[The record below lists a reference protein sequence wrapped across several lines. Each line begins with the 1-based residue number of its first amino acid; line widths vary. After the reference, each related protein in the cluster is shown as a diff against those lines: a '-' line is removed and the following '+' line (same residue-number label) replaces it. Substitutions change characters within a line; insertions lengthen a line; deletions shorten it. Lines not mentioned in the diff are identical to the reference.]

1 MCILPDWLLFTV
13 PVTSNAS
20 RHFKSPLAMGEMP
33 FKIKRAS
40 SVSISVVIDTGVNSN
55 PDCTFSHLLFTP
67 VSLIL
72 LLNIF
77 MKEGIPM
84 AQSSHV
90 LHEIHP
96 VFNTDS
102 RILILGSF
110 PSVKSRESQFF
121 YGHPRNRFWDLLAT
135 LTGEPLPAGIEEKKS
150 LLLAHHI
157 AGWDV
162 IASCDIEGSS
172 DSSIHN
178 VVPNDLSEILQTA
191 SIRQIF
197 TNGGTAYRLYKK
209 YCFPQTQ
216 QKAICLPSTS
226 PANAAWSKK
235 RLLTKWNQ
243 ICPYLE

>member
-1 MCILPDWLLFTV
+1 
-13 PVTSNAS
+13 
-20 RHFKSPLAMGEMP
+20 
-33 FKIKRAS
+33 
-40 SVSISVVIDTGVNSN
+40 
-55 PDCTFSHLLFTP
+55 
-67 VSLIL
+67 
-72 LLNIF
+72 
-77 MKEGIPM
+77 M

-157 AGWDV
+157 AVWDV

-209 YCFPQTQ
+209 ILFSTNSA
-216 QKAICLPSTS
+216 KSNLSAIHKSGKCSLVKETPAYQMESDLSLSRIRTS
-226 PANAAWSKK
+226 NPALIAPFKNEVK
-235 RLLTKWNQ
+235 
-243 ICPYLE
+243 IF

>member
-1 MCILPDWLLFTV
+1 
-13 PVTSNAS
+13 
-20 RHFKSPLAMGEMP
+20 
-33 FKIKRAS
+33 
-40 SVSISVVIDTGVNSN
+40 
-55 PDCTFSHLLFTP
+55 
-67 VSLIL
+67 
-72 LLNIF
+72 
-77 MKEGIPM
+77 M

-150 LLLAHHI
+150 LLFAHHI
-157 AGWDV
+157 AVWDV

-216 QKAICLPSTS
+216 QKASVCHPQVRQMQPGQRNACLPNGIRSVLIS
-226 PANAAWSKK
+226 NK
-235 RLLTKWNQ
+235 NQ
-243 ICPYLE
+243 QTGFHRPVQK

>member
-1 MCILPDWLLFTV
+1 
-13 PVTSNAS
+13 
-20 RHFKSPLAMGEMP
+20 
-33 FKIKRAS
+33 
-40 SVSISVVIDTGVNSN
+40 
-55 PDCTFSHLLFTP
+55 
-67 VSLIL
+67 
-72 LLNIF
+72 

-157 AGWDV
+157 AVWDV

-197 TNGGTAYRLYKK
+197 TNDLWRSDDWTWNRSCYKMRSINRRYGYPAAGT
-209 YCFPQTQ
+209 
-216 QKAICLPSTS
+216 
-226 PANAAWSKK
+226 
-235 RLLTKWNQ
+235 
-243 ICPYLE
+243 E

>member
-1 MCILPDWLLFTV
+1 
-13 PVTSNAS
+13 
-20 RHFKSPLAMGEMP
+20 
-33 FKIKRAS
+33 
-40 SVSISVVIDTGVNSN
+40 
-55 PDCTFSHLLFTP
+55 
-67 VSLIL
+67 
-72 LLNIF
+72 
-77 MKEGIPM
+77 M

-157 AGWDV
+157 AVWDV

-172 DSSIHN
+172 DSSIRN
-178 VVPNDLSEILQTA
+178 VVPNDIRPILETA
-191 SIRQIF
+191 DIWAWHYLRISQPIAWQFVENAIHTEEWQCPF
-197 TNGGTAYRLYKK
+197 FANG
-209 YCFPQTQ
+209 
-216 QKAICLPSTS
+216 
-226 PANAAWSKK
+226 
-235 RLLTKWNQ
+235 
-243 ICPYLE
+243 E

>member
-1 MCILPDWLLFTV
+1 
-13 PVTSNAS
+13 
-20 RHFKSPLAMGEMP
+20 
-33 FKIKRAS
+33 
-40 SVSISVVIDTGVNSN
+40 
-55 PDCTFSHLLFTP
+55 
-67 VSLIL
+67 
-72 LLNIF
+72 
-77 MKEGIPM
+77 M

-135 LTGEPLPAGIEEKKS
+135 LTDEPLPAGIEEKKS

-157 AGWDV
+157 AVWDV

-197 TNGGTAYRLYKK
+197 TTVALHTAYIKNTVFHKLSKK
-209 YCFPQTQ
+209 QSVCHPQVRQ
-216 QKAICLPSTS
+216 MQPGQRNACLPNGIRSVLIS
-226 PANAAWSKK
+226 NK
-235 RLLTKWNQ
+235 NQ
-243 ICPYLE
+243 QTGFHRPVQK

>member
-1 MCILPDWLLFTV
+1 
-13 PVTSNAS
+13 
-20 RHFKSPLAMGEMP
+20 
-33 FKIKRAS
+33 
-40 SVSISVVIDTGVNSN
+40 
-55 PDCTFSHLLFTP
+55 
-67 VSLIL
+67 
-72 LLNIF
+72 
-77 MKEGIPM
+77 M
-84 AQSSHV
+84 AEASHV

-110 PSVKSRESQFF
+110 PSVKSRESQFS
-121 YGHPRNRFWDLLAT
+121 YGHPRNRFWDLIAT
-135 LTGEPLPAGIEEKKS
+135 LTDEPFPAGIEEKKS

-157 AGWDV
+157 AIWDV

-172 DSSIHN
+172 DSSIRN
-178 VVPNDLSEILQTA
+178 VVPNDLTEILQTA

-197 TNGGTAYRLYKK
+197 TNGGTADRLYKK

-226 PANAAWSKK
+226 PANAAWSKE

-243 ICPYLE
+243 ICSYLE